1 MPDRKLDLCAY
12 CSRATWCETRFNGK
26 PQCGACKAV
35 LYFQWLY
42 AHVDFQLLAWQEKA
56 LRDIYGTVNID
67 TGERRYRRAYLSMAK
82 KNGKSFFVGGMPI
95 YHITSEGIERPEA
108 YGAAAAKKQA
118 ALVFD
123 AAARLVRA
131 NPYLRDRLDIL
142 DSTKRL
148 VRKDK
153 GGLYA
158 VLSAD
163 GDINDGIE
171 PSLGLIDELHR
182 WKTAKADTLYK
193 VITKGTLSRS
203 EPLVAQIT
211 TAGEVYSS
219 ELCLREYEFAKQVLA
234 GSVRSD
240 RFYALIFEADSSRI
254 EKEPEYWKSREAR
267 VAANP
272 SHEDLGGFLKD
283 EAIVEEL
290 GRAIAVPADQP
301 DYLRLNLNVWVQN
314 ESSAI
319 DLAQWDACPA
329 PWKAQGWPL
338 DHEFLK
344 HFVDRPCWAGID
356 LSASTDLTALVL
368 AFPTADGLVELLPFC
383 WTTEKA
389 LRQLDHLRRLVDGQ
403 VLELVEGSLI
413 DYGLVEDRVR
423 WAKEM
428 FDLREVAF
436 DPWNDKNIAVRLRKD
451 GFLCIEIPQ
460 NYGHMSGHT
469 KRFLDLIADG
479 KVVHGGHPVLRWCA
493 NCLTLKRQDDNV
505 RPVKPDRN
513 KSTKRVDAVVA
524 AIMAAGRATMPD
536 PVGPSVYANPET
548 AQM

>member
-1 MPDRKLDLCAY
+1 MSERKLDICAW
-12 CSRATWCETRFNGK
+12 CSAATWCESRANGE

-35 LYFQWLY
+35 AFFRWLY
-42 AHVDFQLLAWQEKA
+42 AHIDFQLLDWQELA
-56 LRDIYGTVNID
+56 LRAIYGTVDVD
-67 TGERRYRRAYLSMAK
+67 TGQRRYRRAYLSMAK

-95 YHITSEGIERPEA
+95 YHITSQGIERPEA

-123 AAARLVRA
+123 SAARLVRA
-131 NPYLRDRLDIL
+131 NPYLRDRLQIL
-142 DSTKRL
+142 DSTKRI

-182 WKTAKADTLYK
+182 WKTARADTLYK
-193 VITKGTLSRS
+193 VITKGTLSRA

-219 ELCLREYEFAKQVLA
+219 QLCLREYEFAKQVLA
-234 GSVRSD
+234 GTVRSD
-240 RFYALIFEADSSRI
+240 RFYALIFEADADRLQ
-254 EKEPEYWKSREAR
+254 KDPEYWKSREAR
-267 VAANP
+267 VSANP

-290 GRAIAVPADQP
+290 EKAIAVPADQV
-301 DYLRLNLNVWVQN
+301 DYLRLNLNIWVQN
-314 ESSAI
+314 ETSAI

-329 PWKAQGWPL
+329 PWKAQGWEL
-338 DHEFLK
+338 EHEFLA
-344 HFVDRPCWAGID
+344 HFMGRKCWAGID

-368 AFPTADGLVELLPFC
+368 AFPTDDGLIELLPFC
-383 WTTEKA
+383 WTTERA
-389 LRQLDHLRRLVDGQ
+389 LRQLDHLRRFVDGKLIE
-403 VLELVEGSLI
+403 VVDGALI
-413 DYGLVEDRVR
+413 DYSLIEDRVR
-423 WAKEM
+423 WAKEL
-428 FDLREVAF
+428 FDLQEVAF
-436 DPWNDKNIAVRLRKD
+436 DPWNDKGIAQNLIKD
-451 GFLCIEIPQ
+451 GFTCIEIPQ
-460 NYGHMSGHT
+460 TYSHMSGLT
-469 KRFLDLIADG
+469 KRFLDKIAAG
-479 KVVHGGHPVLRWCA
+479 KIVHGGHPVLRWNA
-493 NCLTLKRQDDNV
+493 NCLALRRQDDNV

-524 AIMAAGRATMPD
+524 AIMAAGRASMPQESIE
-536 PVGPSVYANPET
+536 PSFTWA
-548 AQM
+548 